1 MKRIVAALGAGI
13 VAVALLG
20 SPAEARCLWNGHAWS
35 CSNGARAEIRHDRAR
50 LWERRAE
57 VRHDRRH
64 TRHLRARLHR
74 DMYVGSS
81 MDVTRDMRSLHRAP
95 RETRADRR
103 DLRHARRELRQDRLG
118 Y

>member
-1 MKRIVAALGAGI
+1 MKSIVAALGAGI

-50 LWERRAE
+50 VWERRAE
-57 VRHDRRH
+57 IRQDRRQM
-64 TRHLRARLHR
+64 RHLRARLHR

-81 MDVTRDMRSLHRAP
+81 NDVARDMRALHRTQ
-95 RETRADRR
+95 REMRAGRR
-103 DLRHARRELRQDRLG
+103 DLRHARSELRQDRLG